1 MYSKNINIHLFSKKI
16 YATFFVTK
24 NDKRE
29 REIKEERERER
40 EIKEERERER
50 SRDK

>member
-29 REIKEERERER
+29 REIKEERERE
-40 EIKEERERER
+40 IKEERERER